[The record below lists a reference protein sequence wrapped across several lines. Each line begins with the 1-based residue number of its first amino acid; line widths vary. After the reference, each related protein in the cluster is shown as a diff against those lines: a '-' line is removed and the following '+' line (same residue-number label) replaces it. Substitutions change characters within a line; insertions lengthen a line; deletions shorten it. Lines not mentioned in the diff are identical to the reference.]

1 MIAFWALSLVLATT
15 FLINS
20 TQNQIKIVFCD
31 VGQGDATLISDG
43 KTQILVDAGRNDAV
57 ISCLDRHLPFWDRTI
72 ELAIATHSDSDHIGG
87 FEMVLNRYFV
97 KEILV
102 SEYGSKTDV
111 FGRFREAVLREIDE
125 GSKVVLAKTN
135 MSQIM
140 ANNIELFSF
149 VTRVADFEN
158 NPYKSEITETMLWDK
173 IIAQNQAMKEQKL
186 STNALSIVTFI
197 QIGKTKILLTG
208 DLEVSGERAL
218 IERGLIA
225 DVDILK
231 VGHHGSKTST
241 SDELLAVARPEI
253 AVISVGN
260 NNSYGLPSPQV
271 LDKIESFNIQ
281 VLRTDLMGDVVFVTN
296 GVDLSQSN

>member
-1 MIAFWALSLVLATT
+1 MIIFWSLSLVLATA
-15 FLINS
+15 FLVNS
-20 TQNQIKIVFCD
+20 RQDQIKIVFCD

-43 KTQILVDAGRNDAV
+43 KNQILIDAGRNDAV

-72 ELAIATHSDSDHIGG
+72 EQVIVTHSDSDHIGG

-111 FGRFREAVLREIDE
+111 FRRFRDAVLREKIE
-125 GSKVVLAKTN
+125 GLNVILAKSNIT
-135 MSQIM
+135 QII
-140 ANNIELFSF
+140 ANNIQLYSF
-149 VTRVADFEN
+149 VTRVEGFEN
-158 NPYKSEITETMLWDK
+158 NPYNSEITETMLWDK
-173 IIAQNQAMKEQKL
+173 IVAQNQAMKEQKL
-186 STNALSIVTFI
+186 STNALSIVSFI

-208 DLEVSGERAL
+208 DLEAAGERAL

-241 SDELLAVARPEI
+241 SDELLLVARPEI

-281 VLRTDLMGDVVFVTN
+281 SLRTDEMGDIVFVTN
-296 GVDLSQSN
+296 GEDLSRSY